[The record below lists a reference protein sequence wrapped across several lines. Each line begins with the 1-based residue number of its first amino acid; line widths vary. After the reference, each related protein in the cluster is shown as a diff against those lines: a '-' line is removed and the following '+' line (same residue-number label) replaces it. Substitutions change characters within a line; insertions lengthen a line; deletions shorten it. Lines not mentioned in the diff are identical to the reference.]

1 MLCRRQF
8 GSCTQQVGDLTPTNA
23 VELTGNGET
32 RETDVKSLLP
42 QSHALTPI
50 STRSLQNIFH
60 RSIEHVLFVQ
70 IPQKTRYWPAKM
82 VANPVT
88 GKSNEE
94 RFISSS
100 DLICCLSP
108 LSQPQHLQLHIWRLF
123 GNLRQYLETIWTL
136 YKDNKEREG
145 VENFCHTICLPLGRK
160 NSQYFCKNNSDTI
173 REKAQK
179 ISGRNLF

>member
-1 MLCRRQF
+1 MAIAEGASNFQACMLCRRQF
-8 GSCTQQVGDLTPTNA
+8 GSSTQQVGDLTSTNA

-60 RSIEHVLFVQ
+60 RSIVSNMFFSSKSRK
-70 IPQKTRYWPAKM
+70 KTRYWPAKM

-88 GKSNEE
+88 GKSNEK

-100 DLICCLSP
+100 DLIRRLSP

-123 GNLRQYLETIWTL
+123 GNIRQ
-136 YKDNKEREG
+136 
-145 VENFCHTICLPLGRK
+145 F
-160 NSQYFCKNNSDTI
+160 
-173 REKAQK
+173 
-179 ISGRNLF
+179 